1 MLYYVTIIFALITIP
16 YWVISLFLIIK
27 NKFNNKFIHF
37 LLKDYAFN
45 LITSNKYTF
54 KTYIKIKITLLIQLT
69 SYILILIFFITIL
82 KSSDKYALSVKC
94 GAIAVTLFLMSNIG
108 NNLIIKYLENKDE
121 IL

>member
-16 YWVISLFLIIK
+16 YWFISLTLIFK
-27 NKFNNKFIHF
+27 NKFNNKWIHF
-37 LLKDYAFN
+37 LLKDHAFN

-69 SYILILIFFITIL
+69 SYIVILIFFITIL
-82 KSSDKYALSVKC
+82 KSSNKYAVSMKC
-94 GAIAVTLFLMSNIG
+94 SAIVVSLFLISNIG